1 MDQHQDL
8 IGSSPRRK
16 EDRRLLVGAGRYL
29 DDMSRQGMLHL
40 GVVRSSHAHAR
51 VLKVDGREARALPGI
66 VAVWSAADLPEAT
79 RHILAGAE
87 GAHKGRPFAAPVLAR
102 DVVRYVG
109 EPVAVVVGDDPY
121 RVADGLDRVIVDY
134 EPLPALVTPEDA
146 LASSTRLHE
155 DWPDNAAVVARGAM
169 GDAEQG
175 LASADVV
182 VSETFRHARL
192 AAVFIE
198 TRGALAYRDPD
209 SGKLVLW
216 SSTQNPYSIRDAVAR
231 IAGVPAEEVRV
242 LTPDVGGG
250 FGPKGAPYPEE
261 ALVALAALRLGRPVK
276 WVESRREDFAA
287 SGHDRE
293 QNHRVK
299 IGFKRDGTIAGIDA
313 TFLADIG
320 AYPAQGNGLTLN
332 TVNHLPGPY
341 RVAHYRNAGTSV
353 VTNKTLNMAYRAAGR
368 PEAVFVMERLMDV
381 GARRLGL
388 DPAEIRRKNLVRP
401 TEMPYR
407 PGLTYKD
414 GVGIAY
420 DPGDFPAAFERAL
433 SLLGYD
439 DWRHRQA
446 AQPKD
451 AARRIGVG
459 LACYAQGTGLG
470 PFEGATVRVD
480 PTGKVYVMIGV
491 AAQGQGHATTL
502 AQVCAQE
509 LGAAFEDVVVAA
521 GDTTLFPFGMG
532 TGGSRVMANAGPA
545 VAKTAREVRERASLV
560 AAELLECAPADVRI
574 EASRAFVAGMPDRA
588 VPLGRLAQAAVRS
601 RSMKATGEPGLHACT
616 YYYPDTVTWA
626 FGTHA
631 AAVEVDVE
639 TAAVRLLAYAV
650 VHDPG
655 RAINPMIVEA
665 QLQGGAVQAIGAGL
679 MEAVVYDAA
688 GQLLSGSLMDYA
700 IPRADDLPPIPVALT
715 EHRSAINPLGVKG
728 VGESGA
734 IPGAAAIANAVED
747 AVAHLGVTIREV
759 PVTPAYLHSLLR
771 PGACRSLIAL
781 RASRGDCEQWT
792 GA

>member
-1 MDQHQDL
+1 MTDSA
-8 IGSSPRRK
+8 IGASPRRK
-16 EDRRLLVGAGRYL
+16 EDRRLLLGAGRYL
-29 DDMSRQGMLHL
+29 DDLTRDDLLHL
-40 GVVRSSHAHAR
+40 GVVRSPHAHAR
-51 VLKVDGREARALPGI
+51 VLKVDAREAAASTGV
-66 VAVWSAADLPEAT
+66 VAAWSAADLPETT
-79 RHILAGAE
+79 RPILSGSE

-102 DVVRYVG
+102 ELVRYVG
-109 EPVAVVVGDDPY
+109 EPVAVVVADDAY
-121 RVADGLDRVIVDY
+121 RLADALERVTVHY
-134 EPLPALVTPEDA
+134 EPLPALATCEDA
-146 LASSTRLHE
+146 LASPTRLHE
-155 DWPDNAAVVARGAM
+155 GWPDNSALIARGAV
-169 GDAEQG
+169 GDAERG
-175 LASADVV
+175 LGDADLV
-182 VSETFRHARL
+182 VSERFYHSRL

-198 TRGALAYRDPD
+198 TRGALAYRDAD
-209 SGKLVLW
+209 SGRFVLW

-231 IAGVPAEEVRV
+231 IAGIPAEEVRV

-276 WVESRREDFAA
+276 WVESRREDFHA

-293 QNHRVK
+293 QVHQVQ

-313 TFLADIG
+313 TFLADVG

-368 PEAVFVMERLMDV
+368 PEAVFVMERLMDI

-388 DPAEIRRKNLVRP
+388 DPAEIRRRNLVP
-401 TEMPYR
+401 PSEMPYR
-407 PGLTYKD
+407 SGLTYKD
-414 GVGIAY
+414 GAPVAY
-420 DPGDFPAAFERAL
+420 DPGDFPGAFERAL
-433 SLLGYD
+433 DLLGYRE
-439 DWRHRQA
+439 WRGRQA
-446 AQPKD
+446 AQPRS
-451 AARRIGVG
+451 ASRRIGVG

-480 PTGKVYVMIGV
+480 PSGKVYVLIGV

-502 AQVCAQE
+502 AQICAEE
-509 LGAAFEDVVVAA
+509 LGADFDDVIVSA
-521 GDTTLFPFGMG
+521 GDTALFPFGMG

-545 VAKTAREVRERASLV
+545 VAKTAREVRERAALV

-574 EASRAFVAGMPDRA
+574 EGSRAFVAGLPNRS

-616 YYYPDTVTWA
+616 FYYPDTVTWA

-639 TAAVRLLAYAV
+639 TGAVRLLAYAV

-665 QLQGGAVQAIGAGL
+665 QLQGGAAQSIGAGL
-679 MEAVVYDAA
+679 MEAVVYDAG
-688 GQLLSGSLMDYA
+688 GQLLTGSLMDYP
-700 IPRADDLPPIPVALT
+700 IPRADDLPPIGVALT

-747 AVAHLGVTIREV
+747 AVAALGVTVREV
-759 PVTPAYLHSLLR
+759 PVTPGFLYAQLASAR
-771 PGACRSLIAL
+771 AGAS
-781 RASRGDCEQWT
+781 
-792 GA
+792 